1 MGQGECD
8 GKECLVE
15 KPEVRA
21 GGDGTGP
28 HQDLGECRERP
39 AGLPSKGGDT
49 WQCTHGLLFLTAW
62 NCPRDGYILQGQG

>member
-8 GKECLVE
+8 GKESLVE
-15 KPEVRA
+15 KPEVCA

-28 HQDLGECRERP
+28 TRTSESVENALQ
-39 AGLPSKGGDT
+39 GLPSKGGDT
-49 WQCTHGLLFLTAW
+49 WQCTHGLLFPTAW